1 VLGESW
7 RCAFLD
13 APGRALAGRGDS
25 VPDGVLVR
33 YSASDPVSI
42 ALAVAALALVSTIA
56 CYVPAR
62 RATRVDPPITLRS
75 TVAVGAPC
83 LGDISVAEVGEA
95 LRPRLT
101 SSRIART
108 SSDAPVHAQ

>member
-1 VLGESW
+1 LY
-7 RCAFLD
+7 AI
-13 APGRALAGRGDS
+13 A
-25 VPDGVLVR
+25 
-33 YSASDPVSI
+33 ASDPVSI
-42 ALAVAALALVSTIA
+42 VLAVAVLALVSTIV

-83 LGDISVAEVGEA
+83 LGDISVAEVREA